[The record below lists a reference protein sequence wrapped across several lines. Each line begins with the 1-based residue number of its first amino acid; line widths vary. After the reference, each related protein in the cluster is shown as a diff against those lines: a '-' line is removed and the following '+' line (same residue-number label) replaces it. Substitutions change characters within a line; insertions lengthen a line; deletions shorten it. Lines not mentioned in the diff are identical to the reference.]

1 MSMDARKIVV
11 VGSSNTDMVVQSSHL
26 PAPGETV
33 LGGEFTM
40 NPGGKGANQAV
51 AAVKMG
57 GEVAFIARV
66 GNDLFGKEAIK
77 GFDQLGIDTQFIA
90 ADEQAPSGIALINV
104 NEEGENCISVA
115 LGANAKMSIEDLDSA
130 RDMIGQAAYIL
141 VQLEIPMVVVEH
153 LGELAHEL
161 EVPLVLNPA
170 PAQPL
175 SSDLLERLYMITPN
189 QSEAELLTGVKVVNQ
204 DTAHEAAV
212 ILQDKGVKN
221 VIITMGSQ
229 GVYVLAEG
237 LAQMVECPAVEVVD
251 TTAAGDTFNG
261 ALVTGLA
268 EGIPLLEAIEMA
280 NQAAA
285 LSVTKVGAQSAIPFR
300 KELINLNK

>member
-237 LAQMVECPAVEVVD
+237 LAQMVESPAVEVVD

>member
-57 GEVAFIARV
+57 GEVTFIARV

-77 GFDQLGIDTQFIA
+77 GFSQLSIDTQFIA
-90 ADEQAPSGIALINV
+90 ADEQTPSGIALINV

-141 VQLEIPMVVVEH
+141 AQLEIPMVVVEH

-212 ILQDKGVKN
+212 ILQDRGVKN

-237 LAQMVECPAVEVVD
+237 LAQMVESPAVEVVD

-300 KELINLNK
+300 KDLINLNK

>member
-161 EVPLVLNPA
+161 EVLLVLNPA